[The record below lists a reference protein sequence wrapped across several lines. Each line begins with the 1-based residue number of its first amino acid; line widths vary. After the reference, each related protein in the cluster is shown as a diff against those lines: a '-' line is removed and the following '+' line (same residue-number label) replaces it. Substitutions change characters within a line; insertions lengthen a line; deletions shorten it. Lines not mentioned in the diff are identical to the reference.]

1 MREGSTTTRG
11 GRSAAGGMG
20 AADWDGK
27 GGDDRVRVRFRGCG
41 GGGGGG
47 RVMEGGRVSN
57 IHATIK
63 EEGVR
68 VLEDWR

>member
-1 MREGSTTTRG
+1 MVKEETTG
-11 GRSAAGGMG
+11 LGLGFVVAAGEGE
-20 AADWDGK
+20 
-27 GGDDRVRVRFRGCG
+27 G
-41 GGGGGG
+41 GG
-47 RVMEGGRVSN
+47 VMEGGRVSN

>member
-1 MREGSTTTRG
+1 
-11 GRSAAGGMG
+11 MG